1 MVGQAELG
9 ISIGC
14 ERWGREAFGEVGT
27 SQIAEW
33 ALDETS
39 AAGEGAGETSA
50 GARDGA
56 APTGGGQP
64 AATDGGEGR

>member
-1 MVGQAELG
+1 MG
-9 ISIGC
+9 
-14 ERWGREAFGEVGT
+14 GREAFGEVDT

-33 ALDETS
+33 ALGETS

-50 GARDGA
+50 GARDEA